1 MKSEMKSSMQS
12 INKAVI
18 VDGVRTPF
26 LDSGGAYSQLMT
38 YELGGKAIAGL
49 VEKTGIDKGSIDLV
63 TMGTV
68 LHEIE
73 TSNVARES
81 MLSAGLPAHIPAY
94 TTSMAGLSASV
105 GFANLCDMIAL
116 GRIEVG
122 IAAGVES
129 FSDIPIRYSQK
140 IRRAAMKVRQDSSA
154 KNILKNL
161 ASLRPADLKP
171 EMPTG
176 TDFTTRKTMGVCAE
190 QMVQKFNVSR
200 EACDA
205 FTVRSHQLAIQ
216 AIEQGLF
223 ADTIVPVQV
232 PGSSTTVKHDNTPRK
247 NSNME
252 QLSGMRSIFN
262 KSGVITAAGSSRFTD
277 GSAALMVTSLQAA
290 TRLGLKPLAE
300 VVDYQLAGVNNL
312 EQEML
317 LGPAVSIPKLLARN
331 GLTMND
337 IDVWE
342 LHEAFAAQV
351 LVNIACMERP
361 EFAAEY
367 HGGKVPG
374 VLPIDRLNCWGG
386 SLSLGNPFAAT
397 GIRLLTTAAR
407 RLQHE
412 KKRYAVVSSCAGGG
426 LGAAILLQNTQH

>member
-1 MKSEMKSSMQS
+1 MK
-12 INKAVI
+12 
-18 VDGVRTPF
+18 
-26 LDSGGAYSQLMT
+26 L
-38 YELGGKAIAGL
+38 
-49 VEKTGIDKGSIDLV
+49 
-63 TMGTV
+63 
-68 LHEIE
+68 
-73 TSNVARES
+73 
-81 MLSAGLPAHIPAY
+81 
-94 TTSMAGLSASV
+94 
-105 GFANLCDMIAL
+105 
-116 GRIEVG
+116 
-122 IAAGVES
+122 
-129 FSDIPIRYSQK
+129 
-140 IRRAAMKVRQDSSA
+140 RQDSSA

-190 QMVQKFNVSR
+190 QMVEKFKVSR

-232 PGSSTTVKHDNTPRK
+232 PGSSLIVKHDNTPRAG
-247 NSNME
+247 SSIDM
-252 QLSGMRSIFN
+252 LAGMRTIFS
-262 KSGVITAAGSSRFTD
+262 KTGVITAAGSSRFTD
-277 GSAALMVTSLQAA
+277 GSAALLVTSQQAA

-374 VLPIDRLNCWGG
+374 VLPINRLNCWGG

-426 LGAAILLQNTQH
+426 LGAAILLENTQH

>member
-1 MKSEMKSSMQS
+1 MKTAYIVKGYRT
-12 INKAVI
+12 AV
-18 VDGVRTPF
+18 
-26 LDSGGAYSQLMT
+26 
-38 YELGGKAIAGL
+38 GKAPKGVFRFKRPDELAAETIEHMMNELPDFDKTRIDDVMVGNAMPEAEQGLNVGRLISLMGLKTDKVPGMTVNRYCSSGLETIALAQAKIEAGMADCIIAG
-49 VEKTGIDKGSIDLV
+49 
-63 TMGTV
+63 
-68 LHEIE
+68 
-73 TSNVARES
+73 
-81 MLSAGLPAHIPAY
+81 
-94 TTSMAGLSASV
+94 
-105 GFANLCDMIAL
+105 
-116 GRIEVG
+116 
-122 IAAGVES
+122 GVES
-129 FSDIPIRYSQK
+129 MSVMAMGGWRIVPNPKVGKENPTWYWGMGLTAEAVASQ
-140 IRRAAMKVRQDSSA
+140 
-154 KNILKNL
+154 
-161 ASLRPADLKP
+161 
-171 EMPTG
+171 
-176 TDFTTRKTMGVCAE
+176 
-190 QMVQKFNVSR
+190 FNVSR

-247 NSNME
+247 NSNTE
-252 QLSGMRSIFN
+252 QLAGMRTIFS

-290 TRLGLKPLAE
+290 TRLGLTPLAE
-300 VVDYQLAGVNNL
+300 VVDYQLSGVNSL

-367 HGGKVPG
+367 HGGKTPG
-374 VLPIDRLNCWGG
+374 ELPIDKLNSWGG

-426 LGAAILLQNTQH
+426 LGAAILLENTQH